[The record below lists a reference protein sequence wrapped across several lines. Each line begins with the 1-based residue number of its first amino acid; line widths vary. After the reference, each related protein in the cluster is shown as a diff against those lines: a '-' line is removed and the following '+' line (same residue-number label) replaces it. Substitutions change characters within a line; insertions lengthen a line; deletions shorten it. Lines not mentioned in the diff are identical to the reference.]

1 MGFST
6 IGGAG
11 GGSAET
17 PSGGAGSAEHAGV
30 EDNSSSNAD
39 QIQINDA
46 SVVINKDGDD
56 VDFIVEASGEAHAL
70 VVEGSSGYV
79 GIGLSDP
86 NADLHVNG
94 ANPVIA
100 IGSSSGSD
108 PRIDFYD
115 QGTTTIGASIFL
127 DQDLDDLKILRTASG
142 SATDGIVI
150 DGSGNIGLGTV
161 SPDTTL
167 EVSKNNA
174 NAEVTIS
181 CYHNTD
187 ATTPKITMRKADG
200 SEASPALVGDNG
212 VLGTISFQGHDGS
225 GFHEG
230 AKIEARVKGTSSDG
244 TDLPA
249 ELSFWTT
256 PDGSGSTS
264 QRMTLSENG
273 SLGIGSTSPTA
284 AVQVYKAIS
293 ADDLGDYDNYQLMLA
308 GHSTAGNTVGIL
320 MTTSSTSNGGSA
332 IVHHRTGTYGK
343 GDLAFYT
350 KQGGDGV
357 PPVEVMRLGNDGRG
371 ISDFTAFA
379 WATYDDTQTQFQAL
393 VAAGSHNMASIAAGT
408 TNSGTGTYKFTFTVA
423 AGNANYCVVAGGD
436 SNTTGYVG
444 AIQGKTAT
452 THFEVYGSEGG
463 AFNDLDEVHVLVF
476 ATS

>member
-6 IGGAG
+6 IGGAST

-46 SVVINKDGDD
+46 SVVINKDNED
-56 VDFIVEASGEAHAL
+56 VDFIVEASGAANAL
-70 VVEGSSGYV
+70 VVQGSDGHVGVGVAAPLNPLTVYADDNTSSNTATFRDSAGNLKFQFYLEADSSPSLYLNGSSKC
-79 GIGLSDP
+79 
-86 NADLHVNG
+86 
-94 ANPVIA
+94 A
-100 IGSSSGSD
+100 IKEGGDSFFAGGSLGV
-108 PRIDFYD
+108 
-115 QGTTTIGASIFL
+115 GTTT
-127 DQDLDDLKILRTASG
+127 
-142 SATDGIVI
+142 
-150 DGSGNIGLGTV
+150 
-161 SPDTTL
+161 PDSLL
-167 EVSKNNA
+167 EVSKA
-174 NAEVTIS
+174 SADAEVLIS

-244 TDLPA
+244 ADLPS

-357 PPVEVMRLGNDGRG
+357 PPVEVMRLGDDGRG

-436 SNTTGYVG
+436 SDTTGYVG